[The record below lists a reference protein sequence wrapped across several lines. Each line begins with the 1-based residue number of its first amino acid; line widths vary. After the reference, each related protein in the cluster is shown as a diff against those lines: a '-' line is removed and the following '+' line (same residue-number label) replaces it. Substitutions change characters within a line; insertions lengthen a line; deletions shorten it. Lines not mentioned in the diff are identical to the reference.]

1 MDREL
6 IEAAKESVLWTS
18 FRLQMTIPS
27 ILAEGEIF
35 ALRMTIF
42 GPDAMPASA
51 YDRDILFESA
61 PGIEGLPA
69 RVRFPVDGCGQF
81 EVPGLR
87 ATGVGSTHILARP
100 EGCPSAVAS
109 NPAWVEPEPSYRL
122 YWGDLHV
129 HTVYSNCSPWACKDP
144 EFCYAYARDLTH
156 LDFAAAA
163 DHLRGI
169 HAEPERWPRLQQ
181 LARAYN
187 TPGRFVSFLAFE
199 SSHKTGFG
207 GDNNVYFLEDDAPY
221 FWAEREDMLGVSP
234 EVTLPQLWEFL
245 DKTSRH
251 YFTAPHHTGRAGKYR
266 TFGGNA
272 YDGPREPIFEI
283 YSGWGSSESRWNR
296 YPIHA
301 GNTDEP
307 AYFQDAIRAG
317 CRYGVIGSSDDHR
330 TLPGHESG
338 SATPAGPKRAS
349 WHEYHGLAAVR
360 AGELS
365 REGLWGG
372 LSARACYA
380 TTFSRTLLD
389 LKIGDLA
396 MGEAGQLDA
405 GDPLRRKRTITL
417 RAGAT
422 DGRATAILVRNG
434 SEVDSKP
441 WSSEDPVV
449 TFEDCTPLEDAAI
462 RDAEFHPEPFVSYY
476 VRFEQPFD
484 QTAWTSPIWLD
495 L

>member
-27 ILAEGEIF
+27 ILAEGETF

-51 YDRDILFESA
+51 YERDILFESA

-69 RVRFPVDGCGQF
+69 RVRFPVDGSGQF

-266 TFGGNA
+266 TLA
-272 YDGPREPIFEI
+272 ATPTTAP
-283 YSGWGSSESRWNR
+283 GSPSSR
-296 YPIHA
+296 Y
-301 GNTDEP
+301 
-307 AYFQDAIRAG
+307 
-317 CRYGVIGSSDDHR
+317 
-330 TLPGHESG
+330 
-338 SATPAGPKRAS
+338 TPAGAPRK
-349 WHEYHGLAAVR
+349 AAGTVIPYM
-360 AGELS
+360 
-365 REGLWGG
+365 RET
-372 LSARACYA
+372 R
-380 TTFSRTLLD
+380 TNRPISRTPSGPVAVTESSD
-389 LKIGDLA
+389 PAMTIGHCPA
-396 MGEAGQLDA
+396 MNRVR
-405 GDPLRRKRTITL
+405 PRP
-417 RAGAT
+417 RARSAHRGTSTMGWPPCAPANSHVKACGA
-422 DGRATAILVRNG
+422 D
-434 SEVDSKP
+434 
-441 WSSEDPVV
+441 
-449 TFEDCTPLEDAAI
+449 
-462 RDAEFHPEPFVSYY
+462 
-476 VRFEQPFD
+476 
-484 QTAWTSPIWLD
+484 
-495 L
+495 